1 MMVMNTHQSGAVEPP
16 SSVLGPLGEQLT
28 IDMLPPANTQRWVVR
43 RKAEVLAAIRGGLLT
58 RTEACLRY
66 RLSDEELRLWE
77 RAVDAA
83 GMPGLRVTRVQ
94 VYRSVFERH
103 N

>member
-1 MMVMNTHQSGAVEPP
+1 MSKMQNGPP
-16 SSVLGPLGEQLT
+16 STEPARSVVGPLGQPLT
-28 IDMLPPANTQRWVVR
+28 LDQLPPSNTSRWVVR
-43 RKAEVLAAIRGGLLT
+43 RKAEVLAAIRGGLIS
-58 RTEACLRY
+58 RADACTRY

-94 VYRSVFERH
+94 VYRPVFERD